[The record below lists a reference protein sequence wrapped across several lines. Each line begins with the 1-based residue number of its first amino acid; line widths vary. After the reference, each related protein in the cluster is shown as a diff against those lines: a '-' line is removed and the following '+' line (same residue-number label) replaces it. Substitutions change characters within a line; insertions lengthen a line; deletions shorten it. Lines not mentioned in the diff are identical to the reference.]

1 MTLLFSAGRN
11 GLLAATCVA
20 ALAFAVPAS
29 APAFAHDG
37 IDHSK
42 PAEIRADSHAPIGVM
57 GDHMHKEGEIMFSY
71 RYKRMDMSD
80 VRDGTDDLSNAEV
93 LATPNRFFGN
103 PGQPPRLRIIPTEMV
118 MDMHMLGAMYAPNDY
133 LTLMV
138 MGMYMKKEMD
148 HITFNP
154 AGTTQ
159 IGGFTTVTEGFGDTR
174 ISGLVRILDQ
184 NNSKV
189 HLNIG
194 VSLPTGSIKEEDTI
208 LTPLGTTA
216 NVRLPYPMQ
225 LGSGTVDILPGVTYS
240 DRTGDISWG
249 AQAMATLRSGRN
261 SEDYKLGNIAEATT
275 WAAYQFAPWIST
287 SVRLKAES
295 IGKVSGQD
303 ARIMGPVQTADP
315 SNIGGR
321 FLEAGLGVNLVGQ
334 DGFIRGHRLAI
345 EASMPVVQD
354 LNGPQMKRDWTLT
367 AGWQYAF

>member
-1 MTLLFSAGRN
+1 MTYTRLT
-11 GLLAATCVA
+11 GLKGLTAATCVA
-20 ALAFAVPAS
+20 AFAFT
-29 APAFAHDG
+29 APAAAHDG
-37 IDHSK
+37 IDHSA
-42 PAEIRADSHAPIGVM
+42 PSEIRADGHAPISVM

-93 LATPNRFFGN
+93 LATPNRFFGM

-118 MDMHMLGAMYAPNDY
+118 MDMHMLGAMYAPNDVV
-133 LTLMV
+133 TLMV

-159 IGGFTTVTEGFGDTR
+159 IGGFTTVAEGFGDTR
-174 ISGLVRILDQ
+174 VSALVRLHDE
-184 NNSKV
+184 NNTKV

-194 VSLPTGSIKEEDTI
+194 VSLPTGSIKEEDQI
-208 LTPLGTTA
+208 LTPMGMVQT
-216 NVRLPYPMQ
+216 VRLPYPMQ
-225 LGSGTVDILPGVTYS
+225 LGSGTVDVIPGITYT
-240 DRTGDISWG
+240 DRSGDISWG
-249 AQAMATLRSGRN
+249 GQVLATLRSGRN
-261 SEDYKLGNIAEATT
+261 NEEYQLGNVGEFTT
-275 WAAYQFAPWIST
+275 WGAYQFAPWIST
-287 SVRLKAES
+287 SLRLKAET

-315 SNIGGR
+315 SNHGGR
-321 FLEAGLGVNLVGQ
+321 FLEAGIGVNLVGQ
-334 DGFIRGHRLAI
+334 EGIIRGHRLAI